1 MFVTMAAESAID
13 KERGRSRL
21 WRLLTLPFTKTSPA
35 RDGLEEVIEEYRE
48 EGKVITQEERTI
60 LHNMLEAA
68 DLSARD
74 VMVPRHDI
82 VAVEYD
88 ITLSELK
95 ETFIKQQHTRM
106 PVYDASLDKLKGFL
120 HLKDVVPALAGD
132 EPFDMDQVLREI
144 YFISP
149 SMKIVDLLVQM
160 RVSGHHLAIVV
171 DEYGGTDGL
180 VTLEDVIE
188 ALVGEIQDEH
198 DVEDGEVSEY
208 KRISSHQFE
217 LDARMMIE
225 DLQAILGVDLFAL
238 LPSEEDVDS
247 MGGLLFAILH
257 RVPVTG
263 EIIAIGDIGQ
273 AKIVEA
279 DPRRIK
285 RILLTLTFTPLAAIP
300 RAAHAIS

>member
-1 MFVTMAAESAID
+1 MATDSSMEGESWC
-13 KERGRSRL
+13 GRL
-21 WRLLTLPFTKTSPA
+21 WRALISPFVKTNSP
-35 RDGLEEVIEEYRE
+35 RDAWQEAMEEQRE
-48 EGKVITQEERTI
+48 EGKEISAEERN
-60 LHNMLEAA
+60 LLENMREAG

-74 VMVPRHDI
+74 VMVPRSDI

-95 ETFIKQQHTRM
+95 ETFIQQQHTRM
-106 PVYDASLDKLKGFL
+106 PVYEESLDKLKGFL

-132 EPFDMDQVLREI
+132 EPFDMDAIVREI

-149 SMKIVDLLVQM
+149 SMRLMDLLVQM
-160 RVSGHHLAIVV
+160 RVFGHHLAIVV

-180 VTLEDVIE
+180 VTLEDVME

-198 DVEDGEVSEY
+198 DVEDGGVSLY
-208 KRISSHQFE
+208 KRLSSHQFE
-217 LDARMMIE
+217 LDARMPIE
-225 DLQAILGVDLFAL
+225 ELQELLGVDLFAL

-263 EIIAIGDIGQ
+263 EILAIGDIGQ
-273 AKIVEA
+273 ARILEA

-285 RILLTLTFTPLAAIP
+285 RIVLTLNFTPLAAIP
-300 RAAHAIS
+300 KTAHL